1 MLFKDYCPSVITRVT
16 GKNQVTVPA
25 EVVAKA
31 GLKPGTRL
39 EWRIT
44 RRADVIE
51 VRVLP
56 DQASLAQA
64 LRGAGQRSQ
73 RKRGSPV
80 DRLIA
85 ERSQDEAS
93 RSSR

>member
-1 MLFKDYCPSVITRVT
+1 MITRMT

-25 EVVAKA
+25 EIAAKA
-31 GLKPGTRL
+31 GLTPGTRL
-39 EWRIT
+39 LWRLT
-44 RRADVIE
+44 DRRDVLE

-56 DQASLAQA
+56 NQASIAEA
-64 LRGAGQRSQ
+64 LRGRGRKSM

-85 ERSQDEAS
+85 ERSLEESGRTQK
-93 RSSR
+93 